1 MTPPQ
6 RHRTP
11 VLTAALG
18 TALASATLA
27 VCFAGAAGAQSA
39 QTNKTP
45 DISGLTPRVT
55 TLEPRVTTLKPRV
68 VPLKPRVVP
77 LKPRVVALAPRV
89 LDVAPKQTTPHT
101 FSVDSDV
108 LFAFDSSTLSPDT
121 QAVLLSVVHELQTSQ
136 PGTVTIDGYTD
147 SIGTDAFNL
156 TLSQQRA
163 AAVQSFLGSHVTNAG
178 LTYSSDGFGEADPV
192 APNTL
197 PNGDDNPAGRQQNR
211 RVVIAYKP
219 S

>member
-6 RHRTP
+6 RHRTK

-18 TALASATLA
+18 AALAGATLM
-27 VCFAGAAGAQSA
+27 VCFAGAAGAQDA

-45 DISGLTPRVT
+45 DISGLTTPRMT
-55 TLEPRVTTLKPRV
+55 TLE
-68 VPLKPRVVP
+68 PRVVP

-89 LDVAPKQTTPHT
+89 LDVAPKQTAPHT

-178 LTYSSDGFGEADPV
+178 LTYSSDGFGEADPI